1 MSACN
6 LSGMSVRP
14 VPSARKNERFLR
26 IDAPA
31 GYDDP
36 VGMLLGCHRRIEK
49 KLATLKALATQLAAK
64 GIDAE
69 ATAEAQAM
77 LRYFDA
83 PAAYHHDDEEIDLLP
98 LLETRIADAAER
110 KRLRDLAERLREDHR
125 EIERIWSRL
134 KRPLESIAEGFMRA
148 LPDTDLQAFITLY
161 KRHIEAE
168 ETVIVPLAARWITQ
182 DDLAALGRAMAARR
196 GAPFPS

>member
-1 MSACN
+1 MP
-6 LSGMSVRP
+6 MRP
-14 VPSARKNERFLR
+14 VPSARKSERFLP
-26 IDAPA
+26 IDTPP

-49 KLATLKALATQLAAK
+49 KLATLEALAACLAEK

-69 ATAEAQAM
+69 ATATAQAV
-77 LRYFDA
+77 LRYFNA
-83 PAAYHHDDEEIDLLP
+83 PASYHHQDEEIDLLP
-98 LLETRIADAAER
+98 LLEMRIADAAER
-110 KRLRDLAERLREDHR
+110 TRLHDLAERLREEHR

-134 KRPLESIAEGFMRA
+134 KRPLEGIAEGFMRA
-148 LPDTDLQAFITLY
+148 LPDTDVQAFVTLY

-168 ETVIVPLAARWITQ
+168 ETVIVPLAARWITAN
-182 DDLAALGRAMAARR
+182 DLAVLGRAMAARR